1 LLVMIFT
8 AERSPFQGLVSLG
21 VLLEYVLE
29 EALMAMGAVG
39 LLLAPLVLRAGHR
52 REATSTAR
60 IGDCVAVS

>member
-1 LLVMIFT
+1 
-8 AERSPFQGLVSLG
+8 
-21 VLLEYVLE
+21 
-29 EALMAMGAVG
+29 MAMGAVG